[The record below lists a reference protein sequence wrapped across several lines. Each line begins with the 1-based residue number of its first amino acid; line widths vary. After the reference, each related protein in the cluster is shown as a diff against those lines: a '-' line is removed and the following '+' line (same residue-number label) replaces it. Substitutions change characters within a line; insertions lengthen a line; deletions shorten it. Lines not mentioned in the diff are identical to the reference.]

1 MKLTLVAPATDTA
14 RRTGNRPKG
23 TPYFHY
29 YKLGIATLAG
39 ATPPEID
46 LEVIDETIDLWD
58 PRNHAT
64 DAVAVSTMTALAP
77 RAYALAEEFRD
88 RGIPVI
94 LGGMHPTFLPDEA
107 RRYADAVVL
116 GQGERV
122 WPRVCSDLVAGR
134 LQPVYNGCEAPP
146 YISVPPARRDIFS
159 NPFYPPLDIVQFS
172 RGCIHRCTFCSV
184 NAFFSRQYHRRP
196 IEEVRAE
203 LAGCRRKHLMVAD
216 DNLYADREYCLEA
229 LEALAPLD
237 KNIGIQA
244 TLDMA
249 LDREVMDAA
258 RAAKVRAVFVG
269 IESFIPSSLAGAR
282 KTHNRIGDYAAAL
295 KEFHKR
301 GIFVEGGLMFG
312 FDHDGPDVFE
322 HTMDQLE
329 TLRLD
334 VAQIAIV
341 TPMPGTELFRTLE
354 DEGRIT
360 DRDWGHYDCNHA
372 VFEPAGMTGL
382 ELTNGVEWFRKVYYS
397 KQRIAQRSLAGLRWF
412 DGITWAT
419 QLALNLGFRRNHL
432 LGLDYPP

>member
-1 MKLTLVAPATDTA
+1 VKLTLVAPASDIA
-14 RRTGNRPKG
+14 RRTGRRPKG
-23 TPYFHY
+23 TSYFHY

-46 LEVIDETIDLWD
+46 LEVIDEMVDLWD
-58 PRNHAT
+58 PRNHST

-77 RAYALAEEFRD
+77 RAYTLAAEFRD
-88 RGIPVI
+88 RGIPVV

-107 RRYADAVVL
+107 RRYADVVVL

-122 WPRVCSDLVAGR
+122 WSRVCSDLLAGR
-134 LQPVYNGCEAPP
+134 LRPIYNGCDVPP
-146 YISVPPARRDIFS
+146 QISVPPARRDIFS
-159 NPFYPPLDIVQFS
+159 NSFYPPLDIVQFS

-184 NAFFSRQYHRRP
+184 NTFFSGRYHRRP
-196 IEEVRAE
+196 IEEVKAE

-229 LEALAPLD
+229 LEALAPLG

-244 TLDMA
+244 TLDMG

-258 RAAKVRAVFVG
+258 RAAKVRAIFVG
-269 IESFIPSSLAGAR
+269 IESVVPGSLEGAR
-282 KTHNRIGDYAAAL
+282 KTHNRIRDYAAAL
-295 KEFHKR
+295 KAFHSR

-322 HTMDQLE
+322 HTMAQVEDLH
-329 TLRLD
+329 LD
-334 VAQIAIV
+334 VAQIGIV
-341 TPMPGTELFRTLE
+341 TPMPGTELFRALE
-354 DEGRIT
+354 NERRIT
-360 DRDWGHYDCNHA
+360 DRNWSHYDCNHA
-372 VFEPAGMTGL
+372 VFEPAGMTRL
-382 ELTNGVEWFRKVYYS
+382 ELMNGVEWFRRVYYS
-397 KQRIAQRSLAGLRWF
+397 RRRIAGRSLSGLRWF
-412 DGITWAT
+412 NGITWAT